1 MIDRR
6 EIIEPTEAE
15 RELAAASCACRL
27 RAQRRRRAEELSLGW
42 HVEQRLRSRLGNR

>member
-15 RELAAASCACRL
+15 HELVAARSGA
-27 RAQRRRRAEELSLGW
+27 RRSGSGERG
-42 HVEQRLRSRLGNR
+42 

>member
-15 RELAAASCACRL
+15 HELDAATPGAAKAAAKRVM
-27 RAQRRRRAEELSLGW
+27 QTQG
-42 HVEQRLRSRLGNR
+42 